1 MHRIAQSCCFVAT
14 LYLSIPVLAAVVQS
28 IPNLLAGVHTLPA
41 ASPSQTPELL
51 LNPSL
56 ANSKSNF
63 TASTTSS
70 FSRYHWALLLHPPYP
85 ICLANTANQSLQVS
99 PPDPLV
105 IELPGTH
112 LSLSFS
118 RYSRKIPP
126 TDALTTLLQVA
137 LTINQKLLAA
147 HGDVPIGID
156 TEFHIGH
163 AFLIIYGRQEPLT
176 YGHLSAVVRGMA
188 SFAQEYGWAGYG
200 MEVFNDGGPRSKV
213 MGMALFSYV

>member
-1 MHRIAQSCCFVAT
+1 MLCIGQSSCFVAT
-14 LYLSIPVLAAVVQS
+14 LCISIPVLAAVVQS
-28 IPNLLAGVHTLPA
+28 VPNDLAEVDTVSA

-51 LNPSL
+51 LHPSPV
-56 ANSKSNF
+56 NSKFNF
-63 TASTTSS
+63 TASTASS
-70 FSRYHWALLLHPPYP
+70 FSRYQWALPSILF
-85 ICLANTANQSLQVS
+85 ANVATQSLQAN

-118 RYSRKIPP
+118 KYSRKIPP

-163 AFLIIYGRQEPLT
+163 AFLIVYGRQEPLT

-188 SFAQEYGWAGYG
+188 SFAQEYGWSGYG
-200 MEVFNDGGPRSKV
+200 MEVFHDGGPTSTV
-213 MGMALFSYV
+213 IGMALFSYV

>member
-1 MHRIAQSCCFVAT
+1 MHCIGQPCCFVAT
-14 LYLSIPVLAAVVQS
+14 LYLSVSLLAAVVQS
-28 IPNLLAGVHTLPA
+28 APNTLAEVHTVSA
-41 ASPSQTPELL
+41 ATPSQTPELL

-56 ANSKSNF
+56 FNSKTNF

-70 FSRYHWALLLHPPYP
+70 LQ
-85 ICLANTANQSLQVS
+85 AN

-118 RYSRKIPP
+118 KYSRGIPP

-163 AFLIIYGRQEPLT
+163 AFLIIYGRHEPLT

-200 MEVFNDGGPRSKV
+200 MEVFNDGGPESKAI
-213 MGMALFSYV
+213 GMALFSYV